1 MLTTGV
7 SSKMRAPARLACVGQ
22 AVDVFPSV
30 DLERAR
36 VMDTV
41 EIPSG
46 AELLAHAIDLPSLDF
61 GLEILAQRL
70 QSADQRFA
78 GVDIGNFQRALT
90 QRNARHGFLG
100 GGGANIVGAQLRQR
114 PQFARIVEADALDQF
129 ADRKAISRHDRA
141 KLMA

>member
-22 AVDVFPSV
+22 AVDVFPAV

-36 VMDTV
+36 IIDPV

-46 AELLAHAIDLPSLDF
+46 AELIAHAIDLPSLDF

-70 QSADQRFA
+70 QAADQRFA
-78 GVDIGNFQRALT
+78 GIDIGNFQRALAE
-90 QRNARHGFLG
+90 RNAGHGFLG
-100 GGGANIVGAQLRQR
+100 GGSANIVGTQLRQR

-129 ADRKAISRHDRA
+129 GDRKAISRHYRA
-141 KLMA
+141 KVMA